1 MANNR
6 LMGRFTIGVD
16 GQRFKTEKGATLDLG
31 GPKRTTKTGSNGVAG
46 FSEETVQSKLEFSF
60 FIPPGLSIAAIR
72 SWDDKVVSIETDTG
86 QQYVING
93 GWVTDPQ
100 VIEESDGKTKVVIDN
115 GSALVT
121 RLPAPLRV

>member
-6 LMGRFTIGVD
+6 LMGRFTIGVN
-16 GQRFKTEKGATLDLG
+16 GLRFKTEKGATFDLG

-60 FIPPGLSIAAIR
+60 FIPPGLSIAQIR
-72 SWDDKVVSIETDTG
+72 TWDDVTVSVETDTG

-100 VIEESDGKTKVVIDN
+100 VIEESDGKTKVIIE
-115 GSALVT
+115 GPPAEELV
-121 RLPAPLRV
+121 